1 MDEMSKRYFV
11 YICQILQSRSKNYIP
26 NETPIKKSSPKPG
39 CGNFNFTKLGKT
51 LIYWFVILSTLN
63 KPGLVSM
70 YTAKPIGP
78 IFALDLMIDPRNV

>member
-1 MDEMSKRYFV
+1 MK
-11 YICQILQSRSKNYIP
+11 CQKDILCIFAKFFNLDLKIIFP
-26 NETPIKKSSPKPG
+26 IETPIKKSSPKPG